1 MTDSA
6 TTTRIEAPA
15 RVAGFGTFVPERILS
30 NADLERMVDT
40 SDEWI
45 VQRTGI
51 HERRIVSDGEYAS
64 TMAYG
69 AINDLVANHPEIDL
83 STIDYILVASTTP
96 DYVYPSL
103 AAMIQLQYG
112 LSKNAGAID
121 ISAACAGY
129 AYTVN
134 LAAGLIASRQA
145 ERVLTVATEALS
157 LSADYTDRATA
168 VLFGDGAAVAVVER
182 SNVPQI
188 LGMTAGADG
197 SAGPALYRT
206 NMRTE
211 IAGTEDPARKL
222 RQKGQDVY
230 RWVMENIPG
239 AVFRTL
245 ERAGLLMDDID
256 WFVPHSANLRMIE
269 ALNKR
274 LNVPMEKTL
283 LSVCDYGNTSAV
295 SIPLALVPAIRR
307 GRVKRGEKIL
317 QIGFGGGLVTAANV
331 LIY

>member
-1 MTDSA
+1 MTESGA
-6 TTTRIEAPA
+6 PARIEAPA
-15 RVAGFGTFVPERILS
+15 RVAGFGTFVPARILS
-30 NADLERMVDT
+30 NADLERMLDT

-51 HERRIVSDGEYAS
+51 RERRMVSEGEYAS
-64 TMAYG
+64 TMAFR
-69 AINDLVANHPEIDL
+69 AIDDLLANNEEIDL
-83 STIDYILVASTTP
+83 STTDYIIVASTTS

-103 AAMIQLQYG
+103 AAMIQLEYR

-134 LAAGLIASRQA
+134 LAAGLIASGQA
-145 ERVLTVATEALS
+145 QRVLVVATEALS

-168 VLFGDGAAVAVVER
+168 VLFGDGAAAAVVEK
-182 SNVPQI
+182 SDVAQI

-211 IAGTEDPARKL
+211 IAGIEDPARKL

-245 ERAGLLMDDID
+245 ERAGMMIDDID

-274 LNVPMEKTL
+274 LKISMEKTL

-295 SIPLALVPAIRR
+295 SIPLALVPAIRD
-307 GRVKRGEKIL
+307 GRVKRGDKIL
-317 QIGFGGGLVTAANV
+317 EIGFGGGLVTAANV